1 MAQTQL
7 RSSSNNSATTGT
19 AVSVAS
25 PTGTTVGDLVLVVL
39 ACNNQTTI
47 VDNNG
52 ATVFAEN
59 LNDYQPN
66 TANGLTL
73 SVFSRR
79 IIAGDPGTY
88 NFTIG
93 ATGRWNVTAICI
105 KNPHPSIIYDVSPVG
120 GGNRDTTLAATV
132 SANSITTTTDS
143 ALHIIIGCIDTAT
156 LTMSGTPAGYTIIQN
171 SSPNQTTTTMYK
183 VISAAGATGSLT
195 FTASGN
201 ESMLAASLAVR
212 AAELPTT
219 FNNYQF
225 ISAGDGMSVSEKI
238 R

>member
-7 RSSSNNSATTGT
+7 RSSSNNSATSGTAASVSAPTGT
-19 AVSVAS
+19 A
-25 PTGTTVGDLVLVVL
+25 VGDLVLVVVH
-39 ACNNQTTI
+39 CNGQTTI

-66 TANGLTL
+66 TTAGHTM

-79 IIAGDPGTY
+79 IIAGDPATY

-105 KNPHPSIIYDVSPVG
+105 KNPHPSIIYDVSPAG
-120 GGNRDTTLAATV
+120 GANRDSTVAATV
-132 SANSITTTTDS
+132 NANSITTTTNS
-143 ALHIIIGCIDTAT
+143 ALHIIIGCIDTST
-156 LTMSGTPAGYTIIQN
+156 LTMSGTPAGYTVIQN

-183 VISAAGATGSLT
+183 VISAAGATGALT

-201 ESMLAASLAVR
+201 EAMFAASLAVR

-219 FNNYQF
+219 LNNYQF
-225 ISAGDGMSVSEKI
+225 VSVGDGMSASEKI